1 MKELKD
7 KILEDDQE
15 ICDSVVIHKEVVENT
30 KTKMPDDTSLNEL
43 ADFFKIFGDST
54 RVRILWALSLNQM
67 CVCDIA
73 ALLNM
78 SQSSISHQLRVL
90 KQNKFVKNR
99 RDGKVVYYSLLD
111 EHISYI
117 LKQGLT
123 HISE

>member
-1 MKELKD
+1 MDKKE

>member
-1 MKELKD
+1 MGKKE
-7 KILEDDQE
+7 KILEDDKE
-15 ICDSVVIHKEVVENT
+15 ICESVVIHKEVVENT
-30 KTKMPDDTSLNEL
+30 KIKMPDDTSLNEL

>member
-1 MKELKD
+1 MGKKE

-15 ICDSVVIHKEVVENT
+15 ICESVVIHKEVVENT

-111 EHISYI
+111 GHISYI

>member
-1 MKELKD
+1 MDKKD

-15 ICDSVVIHKEVVENT
+15 ICESVVIHKEVVENT
-30 KTKMPDDTSLNEL
+30 KTKIPDDTSLNEL

>member
-1 MKELKD
+1 MDKKE

-15 ICDSVVIHKEVVENT
+15 ICESVVIHKEVVENT

-54 RVRILWALSLNQM
+54 RVRILWALSQSEL

>member
-1 MKELKD
+1 MGKKE
-7 KILEDDQE
+7 KILEDNQE
-15 ICDSVVIHKEVVENT
+15 ICESVVIHKEVVENT

>member
-1 MKELKD
+1 MGKKE
-7 KILEDDQE
+7 KILEDDKE
-15 ICDSVVIHKEVVENT
+15 ICESVVIHKEVVENT

>member
-1 MKELKD
+1 MDKKY

-30 KTKMPDDTSLNEL
+30 KIKMPDDTSLNEL

-73 ALLNM
+73 TLLNM

>member
-1 MKELKD
+1 MGKKE
-7 KILEDDQE
+7 KILEDYQE
-15 ICDSVVIHKEVVENT
+15 ICESVVIHKEVVENT

-73 ALLNM
+73 ALLDM

>member
-1 MKELKD
+1 MDKKE

-15 ICDSVVIHKEVVENT
+15 ICDSIVMHKEVVENT
-30 KTKMPDDTSLNEL
+30 KIKMPDDTSLNEL

>member
-1 MKELKD
+1 MGKKE

-15 ICDSVVIHKEVVENT
+15 ICESVVIHKEVVENT

>member
-1 MKELKD
+1 MDKKE
-7 KILEDDQE
+7 KILEDCQE
-15 ICDSVVIHKEVVENT
+15 ICESVVIHKEVVENT

>member
-1 MKELKD
+1 MGKKD

-15 ICDSVVIHKEVVENT
+15 ICESVVIHKEVVENT
-30 KTKMPDDTSLNEL
+30 KTKMPDDTSFNEL

>member
-1 MKELKD
+1 MGKKE
-7 KILEDDQE
+7 KILEDCQE
-15 ICDSVVIHKEVVENT
+15 ICESVVIHKEVVENT
-30 KTKMPDDTSLNEL
+30 KTKMPDDESLNEL

-54 RVRILWALSLNQM
+54 RVRILWALNESEM

>member
-1 MKELKD
+1 MGEKE

-15 ICDSVVIHKEVVENT
+15 ICESVVIHKEVVENT

>member
-1 MKELKD
+1 MDKKD

-15 ICDSVVIHKEVVENT
+15 ICESVVIHKEVVENT

-90 KQNKFVKNR
+90 KQNKFVKTR

>member
-1 MKELKD
+1 MDKIY

>member
-1 MKELKD
+1 MGKKE
-7 KILEDDQE
+7 KILEDSQE
-15 ICDSVVIHKEVVENT
+15 IYESVVIHKEVVENI

>member
-1 MKELKD
+1 MSD
-7 KILEDDQE
+7 KNKTLGKNTE
-15 ICDSVVIHKEVVENT
+15 ICDVVVIHKDIVDKT
-30 KTKMPDDTSLNEL
+30 KLKMPDDESLNEL

-54 RVRILWALSLNQM
+54 RVRILWALNESEM

>member
-1 MKELKD
+1 MDKKN

-15 ICDSVVIHKEVVENT
+15 ICESVVIHKEVVENT

>member
-1 MKELKD
+1 MDKKD

-15 ICDSVVIHKEVVENT
+15 ICDSIVIHKEVVENT
-30 KTKMPDDTSLNEL
+30 KIKMPDDTSLNEL

>member
-1 MKELKD
+1 MDKKD

-15 ICDSVVIHKEVVENT
+15 ICESVVIHKEVVENI

>member
-1 MKELKD
+1 M
-7 KILEDDQE
+7 
-15 ICDSVVIHKEVVENT
+15 VENI

>member
-1 MKELKD
+1 MGKKD

-30 KTKMPDDTSLNEL
+30 KIKMPDDTSLNEL

>member
-1 MKELKD
+1 MGKKE

-15 ICDSVVIHKEVVENT
+15 ICESVVIHKEVVENT
-30 KTKMPDDTSLNEL
+30 KIKMPDDTSLNEL

-73 ALLNM
+73 TLLNM

>member
-1 MKELKD
+1 MDKRY

>member
-1 MKELKD
+1 MGKKE
-7 KILEDDQE
+7 KILEDCQE
-15 ICDSVVIHKEVVENT
+15 ICESVVIHKEVVENT

-73 ALLNM
+73 TLLNM

>member
-1 MKELKD
+1 MDKKE
-7 KILEDDQE
+7 KILVDDQE
-15 ICDSVVIHKEVVENT
+15 ICESVVIHKEVVENT
-30 KTKMPDDTSLNEL
+30 KIKMPDDTSLNEL

-73 ALLNM
+73 TLLNM

>member
-1 MKELKD
+1 MDKKE

-15 ICDSVVIHKEVVENT
+15 ICESVVIYKEVVENT
-30 KTKMPDDTSLNEL
+30 KIKMPDDTSLNEL

-73 ALLNM
+73 TLLNM

>member
-1 MKELKD
+1 MDKKE

-15 ICDSVVIHKEVVENT
+15 ICESVVIHKEVVENI

>member
-1 MKELKD
+1 MDKKE
-7 KILEDDQE
+7 KILEDSQE
-15 ICDSVVIHKEVVENT
+15 ICESVVIHKEVVENT

-43 ADFFKIFGDST
+43 ANFFKIFGDST

>member
-1 MKELKD
+1 MDKKD

-15 ICDSVVIHKEVVENT
+15 ICDSIVIHKEVVENI
-30 KTKMPDDTSLNEL
+30 KIKMPDDTSLNEL

>member
-1 MKELKD
+1 MDKKD

>member
-1 MKELKD
+1 MGKKE
-7 KILEDDQE
+7 KILEDGQE
-15 ICDSVVIHKEVVENT
+15 ICESVVIHKEVVENT

>member
-1 MKELKD
+1 MGKKE

-15 ICDSVVIHKEVVENT
+15 ICDSIIIHKEVVENT
-30 KTKMPDDTSLNEL
+30 KIKMPDDTSLNEL

>member
-1 MKELKD
+1 MDKKD
-7 KILEDDQE
+7 KILEYDQE

-30 KTKMPDDTSLNEL
+30 KIKMPDDTSLNEL

>member
-1 MKELKD
+1 MDKKN

-15 ICDSVVIHKEVVENT
+15 ICESEVIHKEVVENT

>member
-1 MKELKD
+1 MDKKE

-15 ICDSVVIHKEVVENT
+15 ICESVVIHKEVVENT

-78 SQSSISHQLRVL
+78 SQSSISHQLRIL

>member
-1 MKELKD
+1 MDKKD

-15 ICDSVVIHKEVVENT
+15 ICESVVIHKEVVENT

-54 RVRILWALSLNQM
+54 RVRILWALSQSEL

-123 HISE
+123 HINE